1 MRKSKY
7 IGLKIG
13 DWICT
18 HVGVDRVQPA
28 YKLKRDALGKRV
40 RNKYPGHMSYY
51 YIFERLTHDGKAM
64 KMIRLSAAQANY
76 VLKGIKTVEDYAIQK
91 EKERSQ
97 EFIKKVS
104 YSFCD

>member
-1 MRKSKY
+1 MKTSKY
-7 IGLKIG
+7 LGLKSG
-13 DWICT
+13 SWTCT

-28 YKLKRDALGKRV
+28 FKVKKVDGKRV

-64 KMIRLSAAQANY
+64 KMIRLSAAQAKL
-76 VLKGIKTVEDYAIQK
+76 VLDRKKTVEEFALQK

-97 EFIKKVS
+97 VFTQKVS

>member
-51 YIFERLTHDGKAM
+51 YIFERLTSDEKAM
-64 KMIRLSAAQANY
+64 KMVRLSASQAKQ
-76 VLKGIKTVEDYAIQK
+76 VLEKVRTVEYFAQK
-91 EKERSQ
+91 KQSERSRKFT
-97 EFIKKVS
+97 EKVS
-104 YSFCD
+104 YSFN